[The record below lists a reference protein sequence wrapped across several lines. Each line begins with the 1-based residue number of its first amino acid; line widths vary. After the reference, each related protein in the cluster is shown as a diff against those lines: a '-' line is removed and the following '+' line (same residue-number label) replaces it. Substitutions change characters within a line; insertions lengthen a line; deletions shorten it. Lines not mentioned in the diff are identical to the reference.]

1 MATRVLE
8 SRAVRWIGALSVAVL
23 VPVVAANQCTSTAPA
38 KEIRRGSTAS
48 RTVALTFDA
57 GSDRGYT
64 TKILDTLKAQ
74 RIKAAFGMTGTWAK
88 ANPDLLK
95 RIYAEGHLVLNHTYD
110 HKSFT
115 GVSTGTSPLTAAQRK
130 DELARAETVVKGI
143 AGKTMKP
150 WFRAP
155 YGDSDASVLR
165 DVGSVGYRYS
175 IMWTVDSLGWKG
187 LSASAIVDRCAKGA
201 VNGAIYLMHVGSQS
215 QDGVALPTLI
225 SRLRAGGWSFARV
238 DYLLP

>member
-1 MATRVLE
+1 MALQLF
-8 SRAVRWIGALSVAVL
+8 RAKGVRWMGALAVAVL

-38 KEIRRGSTAS
+38 TEVRRGSTAH

-74 RIKAAFGMTGTWAK
+74 HIRAAFGMTGTWAK

-115 GVSTGTSPLTAAQRK
+115 GVSTGTAALTVSQRK
-130 DELARAETVVKGI
+130 AELAKAEEVVSAI
-143 AGKTMKP
+143 AGKAMKP
-150 WFRAP
+150 WFRPP
-155 YGDSDASVLR
+155 YGDTDASVLR
-165 DVGSVGYRYS
+165 DVGSIGYRYS

-215 QDGVALPTLI
+215 QDGSALPALI
-225 SRLRAGGWSFARV
+225 ARLRAAGWSFARV
-238 DYLLP
+238 DTILP